1 MKDESTKVV
10 ELYCAQQLLVLKTTL
25 IPNQE
30 DQRPILTPS
39 KAGYPASM
47 IDSDW
52 FTVLYGTST
61 RHPLLDNQLFSGA
74 DVPRD

>member
-1 MKDESTKVV
+1 MKVPGTRV

-39 KAGYPASM
+39 KAGYPAPM
-47 IDSDW
+47 IDSDPG
-52 FTVLYGTST
+52 L
-61 RHPLLDNQLFSGA
+61 R
-74 DVPRD
+74 

>member
-1 MKDESTKVV
+1 M
-10 ELYCAQQLLVLKTTL
+10 LKTTL

-39 KAGYPASM
+39 KAGYPAPM

-52 FTVLYGTST
+52 FTVRYRYTVPDI
-61 RHPLLDNQLFSGA
+61 HFYDNQLFSGA

>member
-1 MKDESTKVV
+1 MKVPGTRV

-30 DQRPILTPS
+30 DQQRPILTPS

-47 IDSDW
+47 IDSAW
-52 FTVLYGTST
+52 FTVHAKTST
-61 RHPLLDNQLFSGA
+61 FEWEI
-74 DVPRD
+74 